1 MLFGNQLASCSL
13 VYWQSS
19 RGEKPSHFPH
29 LHQNSPP
36 TPTPGLSPSVH
47 GNTPV
52 RQWGQVNMA
61 FQPVQQ
67 TAPNKKKT
75 ANPQTIVSRYL
86 LAHGS
91 LVLEEAQNKGWLLLF
106 LLPGTFLSGLCGSLL
121 ITPRALVGHLLRVT
135 FPGHRT

>member
-1 MLFGNQLASCSL
+1 MGASEHGVSASTADGTK
-13 VYWQSS
+13 Q
-19 RGEKPSHFPH
+19 EK
-29 LHQNSPP
+29 
-36 TPTPGLSPSVH
+36 T
-47 GNTPV
+47 
-52 RQWGQVNMA
+52 R
-61 FQPVQQ
+61 
-67 TAPNKKKT
+67 

-135 FPGHRT
+135 FPGHRTGARSSYSGSLPALFSLGHTACSIHPID